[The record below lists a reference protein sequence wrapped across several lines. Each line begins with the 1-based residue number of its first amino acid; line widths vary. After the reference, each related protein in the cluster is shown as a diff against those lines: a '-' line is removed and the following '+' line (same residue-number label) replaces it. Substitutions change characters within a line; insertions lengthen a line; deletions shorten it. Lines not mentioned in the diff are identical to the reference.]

1 MNVCS
6 LGGICVMIQDV
17 IRKEKIG
24 NLNFQD
30 PFFESLREDYDDFDK
45 WLIKKSN
52 EDAYVFFENS
62 MLGGFLYLKDE
73 TEESNDIVPVFE
85 KRRRLKIGTFKINS
99 HGTVLGQRFL
109 SITLRKMYEEKFD
122 FTYVTLYKKQ
132 TGLIKLFEKFG
143 FELWGTKGDG
153 ELVYYKDTLVKYDI
167 YQDFPRINKVTD
179 NSKFLLSIYPKFHT
193 NLFPDSKLLTEKK
206 HSIEDLSFTNTI
218 EKIYI
223 ARMSKMINIKE
234 NDIIVIYRTAEEG
247 KSAEYSSVATSICSV
262 VEVKHIYDFTLKK
275 FLEYCGKGSIF
286 PRNEL
291 IGLWK
296 SKKYPYIIKMLY
308 NVPLKKRITRHDL
321 IERIGIK
328 RESYFGCLKLS
339 DEEFNKILEIG
350 EVDEGFII
358 DQT

>member
-1 MNVCS
+1 
-6 LGGICVMIQDV
+6 MIQDV

-30 PFFESLREDYDDFDK
+30 PFFESLRKDYPNFDD
-45 WLIKKSN
+45 WLMKKSN
-52 EDAYVFFENS
+52 EDAYVFFES
-62 MLGGFLYLKDE
+62 GMLGGFLYLKDE
-73 TEESNDIVPVFE
+73 FEESNSITPIFE

-122 FTYVTLYKKQ
+122 FTYVTIYKKQ
-132 TGLIKLFEKFG
+132 TGLLKLFEKFG
-143 FELWGTKGDG
+143 FKLWGTKSNG
-153 ELVYYKDTLVKYDI
+153 ELVYYKDNFVKYDI
-167 YQDFPRINKVTD
+167 YQDFPRINKEI
-179 NSKFLLSIYPKFHT
+179 NNNKFLLSIYPRFHT
-193 NLFPDSKLLTEKK
+193 DLFPDSKLLTERQ

-223 ARMSKMINIKE
+223 ARMSKMINIKQ

-262 VEVKHIYDFTLKK
+262 VEVKHLYDFTLEE
-275 FLEYCGKGSIF
+275 FLKYCGKGSIF
-286 PRNEL
+286 PTNEL
-291 IGLWK
+291 IRLWN

-321 IERIGIK
+321 IEKVGIK
-328 RESYFGCLKLS
+328 RESYFGCLKLT

-358 DQT
+358 D